1 MRNLLFMGALMGVLA
16 TAPGQARAQAEQQA
30 IVDRATLAVQELLLP
45 SERAENVT
53 PLLRRARAVMVC
65 PRLFRAGFI
74 FGGQGGDCLLVAR
87 DGGGS
92 WSSPAFYTMGSGSVG
107 FQIGVQDAQ
116 VMMIVLTERGLNAIM
131 DSQFK
136 VGADASVAFAH
147 LGAGVQGATTAAVG
161 ADIVTF
167 ARTRGLY
174 AGLSLEGSILN
185 FRSADNRA
193 YYGRDVSARG
203 LVVGM
208 EAHNPGADP
217 LRAILMRYA
226 GQGAATAAANPP
238 AATPAP
244 AASSGRAPRPAPVQ
258 QEALPTPPRA
268 R

>member
-1 MRNLLFMGALMGVLA
+1 MRNLFFMGALLGALA
-16 TAPGQARAQAEQQA
+16 GLTGTAQAQSEQQA
-30 IVDRATLAVQELLLP
+30 LVDRATLAVNDLVMP
-45 SERAENVT
+45 NERADDVVS
-53 PLLRRARAVMVC
+53 LLRRARAVFVC

-74 FGGQGGDCLLVAR
+74 FGGQGGDCVLVAR

-136 VGADASVAFAH
+136 FGADASIAVATV
-147 LGAGVQGATTAAVG
+147 GAGVSGSTTTAIG

-167 ARTRGLY
+167 ARNRGLF
-174 AGLSLEGSILN
+174 AGLSLEGSVLS
-185 FRSADNRA
+185 FRHAENRN

-203 LVVGM
+203 IVVNM
-208 EAHNPGADP
+208 EVHNPGADP
-217 LRAILMRYA
+217 LRAVLMRYA
-226 GQGAATAAANPP
+226 TPNGGTAAQPAAPPP
-238 AATPAP
+238 AATT
-244 AASSGRAPRPAPVQ
+244 GRAPRAAVQ
-258 QEALPTPPRA
+258 QESLPSPSRS